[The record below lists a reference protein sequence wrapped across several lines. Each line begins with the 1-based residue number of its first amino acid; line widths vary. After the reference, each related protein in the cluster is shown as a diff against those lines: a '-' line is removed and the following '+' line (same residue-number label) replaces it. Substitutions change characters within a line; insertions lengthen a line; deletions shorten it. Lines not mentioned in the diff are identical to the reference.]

1 MIGSE
6 KLQRIWHHWLTM
18 SKSNIVWMS
27 LTIGA
32 VIGAGHLPAAETI
45 ARDIAEFDT
54 AVKTARA
61 GDTIILES
69 GEWRDADLWFKAY
82 GAESKPIT
90 LKARAPGK
98 AVLTGN
104 SRLRLGGGHLVVEG
118 LWFRDPTPTNGEVIE
133 FRIDS
138 KLHASHC
145 RLTNCVIS
153 NDQLA
158 TAKTK
163 SARWVSL
170 YGGHNRVDHCR
181 FAGKLGEGTTLVVW
195 LVYEAE
201 GHHRIDH
208 NHFSHRP
215 PLGKNGGET
224 IRIGDSATSLRDAHC
239 IVERNLFERCNGE
252 GEIVSNKSCA
262 NTYRQNAFLE
272 CEGALTLRHG
282 HHCLVEGNWFFG
294 NHQRMTGGVRIIGDD
309 HRVLNNYF
317 ENLEGDEY
325 RCALTFMNGIPDTPL
340 NGYSQVQ
347 RALVAFN
354 TFVDCK
360 HSIFIGKKH
369 DKKGTLPPIDTVIAN
384 NIVLSEKRTLI
395 ETGCDIAGIRWT
407 GNITWGKALG
417 IPPQDGIHWKN
428 PKLEKHA
435 AALWRPSNDSPVI
448 DAAAAIKE
456 FPKQDIDGQPRS
468 DRFDVGCDEHSD
480 APKTIRPP
488 SRNEVGPSWR

>member
-1 MIGSE
+1 MI
-6 KLQRIWHHWLTM
+6 RWLEPRWVRHCAITNAALRAA
-18 SKSNIVWMS
+18 SALSAIVFGVGQA
-27 LTIGA
+27 L
-32 VIGAGHLPAAETI
+32 AGEFS
-45 ARDIAEFDT
+45 ARDIAQFEA

-61 GDTIILES
+61 GDAIVLES
-69 GEWRDADLWFKAY
+69 GEWSDVDLRFKAY
-82 GAESKPIT
+82 GTESKPIT
-90 LKARAPGK
+90 LKARSPG
-98 AVLTGN
+98 AVIFTGA
-104 SRLRLGGGHLVVEG
+104 SRLRLGGDHLIVDG
-118 LWFRDPTPTNGEVIE
+118 LWFRDPHPTDSEVIE

-145 RLTNCVIS
+145 RLTNCAITS
-153 NDQLA
+153 THPAD
-158 TAKTK
+158 KGSR

-170 YGGHNRVDHCR
+170 YGAHNRVDHCR
-181 FAGKLGEGTTLVVW
+181 FAGKLDEGTTLVVW
-195 LVYEAE
+195 LGYEAE

-208 NHFSHRP
+208 NHFDHRP

-224 IRIGDSATSLRDAHC
+224 IRIGDSASSLRDAHC

-252 GEIVSNKSCA
+252 GEIISNKSCA

-282 HHCLVEGNWFFG
+282 HRCLVEGNWFFG
-294 NHQRMTGGVRIIGDD
+294 NHQRMTGGVRIVGDD

-325 RCALTFMNGIPDTPL
+325 RCALTLMNGIPDTPF
-340 NGYSQVQ
+340 NGYSQVK

-354 TFVDCK
+354 TLVDCK
-360 HSIFIGKKH
+360 RSILIGMSH
-369 DKKGTLPPIDTVIAN
+369 DKKCTLPPADTWIAN
-384 NIVLSEKRTLI
+384 NIVLSEKRPLI
-395 ETGCDIAGIRWT
+395 EAAADISGIRWT

-417 IPPQDGIHWKN
+417 IPPQDGIHWQN

-448 DAAAAIKE
+448 DAAAAIKQP
-456 FPKQDIDGQPRS
+456 PKQDIDGQLRS

-488 SRNEVGPSWR
+488 SRNEVGPSWQ